1 MSNIKWTKEQQQVIQ
16 SRSSNLLVSA
26 AAGSGKTAVLIER
39 IIQLILDENNPI
51 DIDELLVVTFTK
63 AAASEMR
70 ERVGREI
77 EKALGL
83 NPENTHLQRQ
93 LMLLNSADIATID
106 SFCNKVLKTHSHIV
120 NLDSNFKVVEPSEND
135 ILALETV
142 EELFEDLYEENNE
155 NFLNLLSWYSS
166 KRGDSKLSELI
177 LTINNFI
184 NSYPFPI
191 KWLKDKVEFLNDNKD
206 KDFYLKNYISEI
218 LEDIVINFQSFSLDI
233 ENNLKAIEGIQEL
246 EKYVEINNLYLESF
260 YKLKNEVVKVFD
272 NLTVENYDKLHESI
286 NDFLIEKFQTFR
298 ISSKCDS
305 NIKDLY
311 KTVKEELDSIKSDI
325 RESLELL
332 NINIEDII
340 KENRMIYPYMNA
352 LSNVVILF
360 REKFS
365 QKKRE
370 MNLVDFSDIE
380 HCTLDIL
387 VNLDETGELI
397 PTDIALSYRKKYKEV
412 FVDEYQDSNLVQEII
427 LSTVSNWDKPNRFM
441 VGDVKQSIYRF
452 RQADP
457 TIFMEKYNSF
467 DFVEDKPNSLNR
479 KILLYSNFRSRA
491 EILEGTNHIFS
502 NIMRKRTGELDYTDK
517 ERLNPT
523 AEFSI
528 NTEEN
533 IGGAIEILLVQNDKK
548 ENKDLVT
555 DYRTVDLEEYNEIKS
570 FRLEAIKIANIIN
583 ETVKEKKGNFK
594 VFDKEL
600 GAYRDVTYKDIVI
613 LMRSPSMNGKILEE
627 VFADYEI
634 PIYSESSGGY
644 YETFEVDTIIN
655 LPSIRD
661 FP

>member
-1 MSNIKWTKEQQQVIQ
+1 MSNVKWTKEQQQVIQ
-16 SRSSNLLVSA
+16 NRSSNLLVSA

-77 EKALGL
+77 EKALEL

-93 LMLLNSADIATID
+93 LMLLNSSDIATID

-246 EKYVEINNLYLESF
+246 EKYLEINNLYLESF
-260 YKLKNEVVKVFD
+260 YKLKNEVIKVFN

-286 NDFLIEKFQTFR
+286 NDFLTEKFQTFR

-332 NINIEDII
+332 NINIED
-340 KENRMIYPYMNA
+340 R
-352 LSNVVILF
+352 LRLF
-360 REKFS
+360 S
-365 QKKRE
+365 
-370 MNLVDFSDIE
+370 
-380 HCTLDIL
+380 
-387 VNLDETGELI
+387 
-397 PTDIALSYRKKYKEV
+397 
-412 FVDEYQDSNLVQEII
+412 
-427 LSTVSNWDKPNRFM
+427 
-441 VGDVKQSIYRF
+441 
-452 RQADP
+452 
-457 TIFMEKYNSF
+457 
-467 DFVEDKPNSLNR
+467 
-479 KILLYSNFRSRA
+479 
-491 EILEGTNHIFS
+491 
-502 NIMRKRTGELDYTDK
+502 
-517 ERLNPT
+517 
-523 AEFSI
+523 
-528 NTEEN
+528 
-533 IGGAIEILLVQNDKK
+533 
-548 ENKDLVT
+548 
-555 DYRTVDLEEYNEIKS
+555 
-570 FRLEAIKIANIIN
+570 
-583 ETVKEKKGNFK
+583 
-594 VFDKEL
+594 
-600 GAYRDVTYKDIVI
+600 
-613 LMRSPSMNGKILEE
+613 
-627 VFADYEI
+627 
-634 PIYSESSGGY
+634 
-644 YETFEVDTIIN
+644 
-655 LPSIRD
+655 
-661 FP
+661 

>member
-1 MSNIKWTKEQQQVIQ
+1 MSNVKWTKEQQQVIQ
-16 SRSSNLLVSA
+16 NRSSNLLVSA

-332 NINIEDII
+332 NINTEDII

-380 HCTLDIL
+380 HYTLDIL

-634 PIYSESSGGY
+634 PIYSES
-644 YETFEVDTIIN
+644 
-655 LPSIRD
+655 
-661 FP
+661 